1 MSTTEIQQVVGAFAT
16 MPAVIPTNEHP
27 LKRITV
33 LGANAEGC
41 TLACLCLAAGCDVTL
56 FSAYARDLD
65 PLRQRGAITIRGSGP
80 VGTYQI
86 NQSEVP
92 SITLSSSLD
101 EAVLDADAIFVT
113 GPVLKQRTYAMVL
126 GGHLNDGQVVVVA
139 PGRTLGAVETAWYL
153 RVGGNSSAISI
164 VELQSLPF
172 WVDDRGGTL
181 YLTET
186 GPVTTAVLPSGNIGV
201 LRAMAALIP
210 DLAPVASVLHSG
222 FGDASGLVEVVGLTL
237 GGLAL
242 QDGQTP
248 LPAGAEPLE
257 NRRVFRTLLG
267 ERHNRIVTT
276 LAKERRAVAARWG
289 VRNLPSTDEWLDR
302 FAGTMAGTMVRPVP
316 QPNQADDLIRCATMG
331 SLVPLQSAAQLAEL
345 PVPATSAMIELAHQ
359 SIGGD
364 LLHAGR
370 RLDNMGFV
378 NTDLDSIRTQ
388 LDAMTVA
395 T

>member
-1 MSTTEIQQVVGAFAT
+1 MSTNEIQQVVGAFT
-16 MPAVIPTNEHP
+16 TKPTITPTDEHP
-27 LKRITV
+27 LNRIAI
-33 LGANAEGC
+33 LGAGTEGC
-41 TLACLCLAAGCDVTL
+41 ALACLCLAAGCEVTL
-56 FSAYARDLD
+56 FSAYARDLE
-65 PLRQRGAITIRGSGP
+65 PLKQRGAITVRGTGP

-92 SITLSSSLD
+92 SIALSSSLD
-101 EAVLDADAIFVT
+101 ESVLGADAIFLT

-126 GGHLNDGQVVVVA
+126 GGHLTDGQVVVIA

-172 WVDDRGGTL
+172 WVQDRDGLL
-181 YLTET
+181 YLTKTESV
-186 GPVTTAVLPSGNIGV
+186 PTAVLPSSNTGV
-201 LRAMAALIP
+201 LRTLTALIP
-210 DLAPVASVLHSG
+210 ELIPVASVLHSG

-242 QDGQTP
+242 QDGQAS
-248 LPAGAEPLE
+248 LPAGPEKLE
-257 NRRVFRTLLG
+257 ERYVFRTLLAD
-267 ERHNRIVTT
+267 RHNRIVST
-276 LAKERRAVAARWG
+276 LADERRAVATRWG
-289 VRNLPSTDEWLDR
+289 VRNLPSTGEWLDQ
-302 FAGTMAGTMVRPVP
+302 FAGTINGNTIRPVP
-316 QPNQADDLIRCATMG
+316 DKIQADNMIRCATIG
-331 SLVPLQSAAQLAEL
+331 SLVPLQSAAQLAGI

-370 RLDNMGFV
+370 RLDSMGFAYA
-378 NTDLDSIRTQ
+378 DLDNIRTQ
-388 LDAMTVA
+388 LDTMTMA

>member
-16 MPAVIPTNEHP
+16 TPAVTPADEHP
-27 LKRITV
+27 LNRITV

-101 EAVLDADAIFVT
+101 DAVLGADAIFVT

-126 GGHLNDGQVVVVA
+126 GGHLNDGQVVVIA
-139 PGRTLGAVETAWYL
+139 PARTLGAVETAWYL
-153 RVGGNSSAISI
+153 RVGGNSAAISI
-164 VELQSLPF
+164 IELQSLPF

-186 GPVTTAVLPSGNIGV
+186 GPVTTAVLPSGNTGV
-201 LRAMAALIP
+201 LRTMAALIP
-210 DLAPVASVLHSG
+210 DLVPVASVLHSG

-248 LPAGAEPLE
+248 LPAGAEPLVE
-257 NRRVFRTLLG
+257 RRVFRTLLG
-267 ERHNRIVTT
+267 ERHSRIVTK
-276 LAKERRAVAARWG
+276 LADERRAVAARWG

-302 FAGTMAGTMVRPVP
+302 FAGTMTGTMVRPVP
-316 QPNQADDLIRCATMG
+316 QSNQADDLIRCATMG
-331 SLVPLQSAAQLAEL
+331 SLVPLQSAAQLAGL

-378 NTDLDSIRTQ
+378 DTDLDSIRTQ

>member
-1 MSTTEIQQVVGAFAT
+1 MT
-16 MPAVIPTNEHP
+16 
-27 LKRITV
+27 
-33 LGANAEGC
+33 
-41 TLACLCLAAGCDVTL
+41 
-56 FSAYARDLD
+56 
-65 PLRQRGAITIRGSGP
+65 
-80 VGTYQI
+80 
-86 NQSEVP
+86 
-92 SITLSSSLD
+92 
-101 EAVLDADAIFVT
+101 
-113 GPVLKQRTYAMVL
+113 
-126 GGHLNDGQVVVVA
+126 
-139 PGRTLGAVETAWYL
+139 
-153 RVGGNSSAISI
+153 
-164 VELQSLPF
+164 
-172 WVDDRGGTL
+172 
-181 YLTET
+181 
-186 GPVTTAVLPSGNIGV
+186 
-201 LRAMAALIP
+201 ALIP
-210 DLAPVASVLHSG
+210 DLVPVASVLHSG

-242 QDGQTP
+242 QDGQPP

-257 NRRVFRTLLG
+257 SRRVFRTLLG

-302 FAGTMAGTMVRPVP
+302 FAGTMAGTMARPVP

-378 NTDLDSIRTQ
+378 NTDLDGIRTQ

>member
-1 MSTTEIQQVVGAFAT
+1 MSTNEIQQVVGAFT
-16 MPAVIPTNEHP
+16 TTPTITPTDEHP
-27 LKRITV
+27 LNRIAI
-33 LGANAEGC
+33 LGAGTEGC
-41 TLACLCLAAGCDVTL
+41 ALACLCLAAGCEVTL
-56 FSAYARDLD
+56 FSAYARDLE
-65 PLRQRGAITIRGSGP
+65 PLKQRGAITVRGTGP

-92 SITLSSSLD
+92 SIALSSSLD
-101 EAVLDADAIFVT
+101 ESVLGADAIFLT

-126 GGHLNDGQVVVVA
+126 GGHLTDGQVVVIA

-172 WVDDRGGTL
+172 WVQDRDGLL
-181 YLTET
+181 YLTKT
-186 GPVTTAVLPSGNIGV
+186 GSVPTAVLPSSNTGV
-201 LRAMAALIP
+201 LRTLTALIP
-210 DLAPVASVLHSG
+210 ELIPVASVLHSG

-242 QDGQTP
+242 QDGQAS
-248 LPAGAEPLE
+248 LPAGAESLE
-257 NRRVFRTLLG
+257 ERYVFRTLLG
-267 ERHNRIVTT
+267 ERHNRIVST
-276 LAKERRAVAARWG
+276 LAVERRTVATRWG
-289 VRNLPSTDEWLDR
+289 VRNLPSTGEWLDQ
-302 FAGTMAGTMVRPVP
+302 FAGTINGNTVRPVP
-316 QPNQADDLIRCATMG
+316 DKIQADNMIRCATMG
-331 SLVPLQSAAQLAEL
+331 SLVPLQSAAQLAGI

-370 RLDNMGFV
+370 RLDSMGFAYA
-378 NTDLDSIRTQ
+378 DLDNIRTQ
-388 LDAMTVA
+388 LDTMTVA

>member
-16 MPAVIPTNEHP
+16 TPAVTPADEHP
-27 LKRITV
+27 LNRITV

-41 TLACLCLAAGCDVTL
+41 TLACLCLAAGFDVTL

-101 EAVLDADAIFVT
+101 DAVLGADAIFVT

-126 GGHLNDGQVVVVA
+126 GGHLNDGQVVVIA
-139 PGRTLGAVETAWYL
+139 PARTLGAVETAWYL
-153 RVGGNSSAISI
+153 RVGGNSAAISI
-164 VELQSLPF
+164 IELQSLPF

-186 GPVTTAVLPSGNIGV
+186 GPVTTAVLPSGNTGV
-201 LRAMAALIP
+201 LRTMAALIP
-210 DLAPVASVLHSG
+210 DLVPVASVLHSG

-248 LPAGAEPLE
+248 LPAGAEPLVE
-257 NRRVFRTLLG
+257 RRVFRTLLG
-267 ERHNRIVTT
+267 ERHSRIVTK
-276 LAKERRAVAARWG
+276 LADERRAVAARWG

-302 FAGTMAGTMVRPVP
+302 FAGTMTGTMVRPVP
-316 QPNQADDLIRCATMG
+316 QPNQADHLIRCATMG
-331 SLVPLQSAAQLAEL
+331 SLVPLQSAAQLAGL

-378 NTDLDSIRTQ
+378 DTDLDSIRTQ